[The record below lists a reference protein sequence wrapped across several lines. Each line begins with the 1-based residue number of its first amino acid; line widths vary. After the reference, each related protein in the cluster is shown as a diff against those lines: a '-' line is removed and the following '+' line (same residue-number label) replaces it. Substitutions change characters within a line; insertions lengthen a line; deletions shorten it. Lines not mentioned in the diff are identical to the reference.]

1 MTISCDTVFV
11 RLVFFL
17 LCFRL
22 FPFPADVVIV
32 LDGSGTAGKKSKS
45 QVFIFDNDCSFRKIP
60 LIKKKKTE

>member
-11 RLVFFL
+11 RLVLFL

-45 QVFIFDNDCSFRKIP
+45 QV
-60 LIKKKKTE
+60 

>member
-11 RLVFFL
+11 RFEGLVL
-17 LCFRL
+17 LPFCFRL

-45 QVFIFDNDCSFRKIP
+45 QV
-60 LIKKKKTE
+60 